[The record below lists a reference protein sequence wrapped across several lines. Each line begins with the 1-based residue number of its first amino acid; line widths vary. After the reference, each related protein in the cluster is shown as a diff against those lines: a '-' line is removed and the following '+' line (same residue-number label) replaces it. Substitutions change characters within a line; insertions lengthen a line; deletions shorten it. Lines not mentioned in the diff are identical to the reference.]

1 MKKILVTGFEPFGA
15 DGVNP
20 SGEAV
25 LKLTDKND
33 YTLLKKILPVTWDG
47 AFAALSLAWQEFHPD
62 AVLMVGLAGG
72 ADRVRVER
80 VGINLCGATKDN
92 QGLYPNGTSDIPGER
107 AVLEGGE
114 NAYFSTYNE
123 KAILAALK
131 EHHIPAAYSYSAGT
145 YICNNILY
153 LSLAKM
159 VKEKKDMKIGFI
171 HVPYAHGQR
180 ENVPSLPMET
190 IVAALELTLSHM
202 F

>member
-15 DGVNP
+15 DSVNP

-33 YTLLKKILPVTWDG
+33 YTLFKKILPVTWDG
-47 AFAALSLAWQEFHPD
+47 AFSALSDAWDEFQPD

-72 ADRVRVER
+72 SDRVRIER
-80 VGINLCGATKDN
+80 VGINLRGAIKDN
-92 QGLYPNGTSDIPGER
+92 NGLYPNGTLDISVET
-107 AVLEGGE
+107 AVSEKGE
-114 NAYFSTYNE
+114 NAYFSTYNV
-123 KAILAALK
+123 KAILQALK
-131 EHHIPAAYSYSAGT
+131 EREIPAVYSYSAGT

-153 LSLAKM
+153 LSLEKM
-159 VKEKKDMKIGFI
+159 IKEKKDMKIGFI

-180 ENVPSLPMET
+180 ENTPSLPMET